1 MGLASRLE
9 VPGGRGS
16 RWLDNE
22 DLRPFPRA
30 RRTWGL
36 TFFNLFWLSA
46 VPNVSNMISGSSFLS
61 FGLTYWE
68 GVGASTAGFF
78 LVSLFMALNGR
89 PGAFWHIP
97 FPVAARSSFGIVGY
111 GWPALNRAA
120 MGIVWNGVNSISGA
134 QCLYAMFYAVFPSL
148 GNIKNTMSSGS
159 AVSSAEYIFF
169 FVFIALTGAML
180 LLDVR
185 RWSILVYAK
194 MIVFTLS
201 AAGMIALGVHSAGG
215 AGPVVSSPS
224 KVHGSEKAWL
234 IVRFIL
240 TSAASC
246 STFASNAA
254 DWQRNARRPNDP
266 ILGQL
271 IGFPLA
277 NFIVQSIGMLI
288 ASTSAGVYGEVIWNP
303 VVYLQKL
310 LEDNYT
316 PGRRAGVFFIAGGFV
331 FSLLYS
337 CVIENVYCASN
348 DLASLCSRYISV
360 KRGYVIC
367 LLATIIIQPQ
377 YLLGSASIFISVLAS
392 YQIFLFSIMA
402 IMLCH
407 YYFIAKGMLDIE
419 ALYTADKRG
428 TYFYTYGINMR
439 AIAAYFVGVAV
450 NFAGFLQN
458 LGVIDEKNV
467 HLRRSYYFSIFT
479 TSLAAGGA
487 YYILCK
493 LFPQADYQRK
503 WSEPK
508 GGWEPDENAD
518 SLATESPGSED
529 KESMD
534 DFEKGEE
541 IVTGVIEV
549 PELRGST
556 RA

>member
-1 MGLASRLE
+1 M
-9 VPGGRGS
+9 
-16 RWLDNE
+16 
-22 DLRPFPRA
+22 
-30 RRTWGL
+30 

-68 GVGASTAGFF
+68 GVGAATAGFF
-78 LVSLFMALNGR
+78 LVSWFMLLNGR
-89 PGAFWHIP
+89 GGAFWHIP
-97 FPVAARSSFGIVGY
+97 FPVLARSSFGIVGY
-111 GWPALNRAA
+111 SWPALNRVI
-120 MGIVWNGVNSISGA
+120 MGFVWNGVNTVSGA
-134 QCLYAMFYAVFPSL
+134 QCLYTMFYCVFPSL
-148 GNIKNTMSSGS
+148 KNIKNTMSSGS
-159 AVSSAEYIFF
+159 ALSSAEYIFF
-169 FVFIALTGAML
+169 FVFIIMTGLML

-194 MIVFTLS
+194 LIIFTLS

-224 KVHGSEKAWL
+224 QFSGSKSEKAWL
-234 IVRFIL
+234 IIRFIL

-254 DWQRNARRPNDP
+254 DWQRNARRPNDV
-266 ILGQL
+266 ILGQ
-271 IGFPLA
+271 IVGFPLA

-316 PGRRAGVFFIAGGFV
+316 AGRRAGVFFIAGGFV

-348 DLASLCSRYISV
+348 DLSSLAPRFISV

-367 LLATIIIQPQ
+367 LLATIVIMPQ

-402 IMLCH
+402 IMMTH
-407 YYFIAKGMLDIE
+407 YYLIAKGLLHIE
-419 ALYTADKRG
+419 ALYTTNKEG
-428 TYFYTYGINMR
+428 TYYYFHGVNLR
-439 AIAAYFVGVAV
+439 AIVAYFVGVAV

-458 LGVIDEKNV
+458 LGVIEENNV
-467 HLRRSYYFSIFT
+467 ALQRSYYFSIFT
-479 TSLAAGGA
+479 TTFAAGTT
-487 YYILCK
+487 YYL
-493 LFPQADYQRK
+493 LHRLYPQVDYQSC

-508 GGWEPDENAD
+508 GIWEPDTISSTVEATT
-518 SLATESPGSED
+518 SLDEEKMST
-529 KESMD
+529 D
-534 DFEKGEE
+534 DIDKGEDG
-541 IVTGVIEV
+541 IGTHSIEV
-549 PELRGST
+549 PHLR
-556 RA
+556 A

>member
-1 MGLASRLE
+1 MG
-9 VPGGRGS
+9 GS

-22 DLRPFPRA
+22 DLRPFPRE
-30 RRTWGL
+30 RRTWGM

-61 FGLTYWE
+61 FGLTFWE
-68 GVGASTAGFF
+68 GVGAATAGFF
-78 LVSLFMALNGR
+78 LVSWFMLLNGR
-89 PGAFWHIP
+89 GGAFWHIP
-97 FPVAARSSFGIVGY
+97 FPVLARSSFGIVGF
-111 GWPALNRAA
+111 GWPALNRTV
-120 MGIVWNGVNSISGA
+120 MGIVWNGVNTVSGA
-134 QCLYAMFYAVFPSL
+134 QCLYTMFYCVFPSL
-148 GNIKNTMSSGS
+148 KNVKNTMSSGS
-159 AVSSAEYIFF
+159 ALSSAEYIFF
-169 FVFIALTGAML
+169 FVFIILTGLML

-194 MIVFTLS
+194 LIIFTLS

-224 KVHGSEKAWL
+224 QIHGSEKAWL

-254 DWQRNARRPNDP
+254 DWQRNARKPNDV
-266 ILGQL
+266 IIGQ
-271 IGFPLA
+271 IVGFPLA

-310 LEDNYT
+310 LEDDFT

-348 DLASLCSRYISV
+348 DLASLAPRFISV
-360 KRGYVIC
+360 KRGYLVCLIATVI
-367 LLATIIIQPQ
+367 IMPQ

-402 IMLCH
+402 IMMTH
-407 YYFIAKGMLDIE
+407 YYLIAKGLLHIE
-419 ALYTADKRG
+419 ALYTTDKRG
-428 TYFYTYGINMR
+428 TYFYSYGINFR
-439 AIAAYFVGVAV
+439 AIVAYFVGVAV

-458 LGVIDEKNV
+458 LGVVEETNV
-467 HLRRSYYFSIFT
+467 ALQRSYYFSIFT
-479 TSLAAGGA
+479 TTFAAGGA
-487 YYILCK
+487 YYLLCRI
-493 LFPQADYQRK
+493 FPQLDYQPH

-508 GGWEPDENAD
+508 GVWEPDTP
-518 SLATESPGSED
+518 SSRLGSTTLGDEKSSVD
-529 KESMD
+529 ELD
-534 DFEKGEE
+534 KGEDGV
-541 IVTGVIEV
+541 VTHAVEV
-549 PELRGST
+549 PELR
-556 RA
+556 A